1 MRLLYFLWIIV
12 SGFVVGLI
20 ARAIIPGTQ
29 PMGFIET
36 TVLGILGSFV
46 GGYLGSLFFKPP
58 LGATF
63 HRAGCLG
70 SVIGAIILIILWR
83 VIGL

>member
-1 MRLLYFLWIIV
+1 MRLFYILWIVV

-20 ARAIIPGTQ
+20 ARAILPGRQ
-29 PMGFIET
+29 PMGFLET

-46 GGYLGSLFFKPP
+46 GGFLGSLIFKPP

-70 SVIGAIILIILWR
+70 SIIGAIILIILWR
-83 VIGL
+83 ALAL

>member
-20 ARAIIPGTQ
+20 ARAILPGPH

-36 TVLGILGSFV
+36 TVLGILGSFL
-46 GGYLGSLFFKPP
+46 GGFLGSLIFRPP

-70 SVIGAIILIILWR
+70 SIIGAVILIILWR
-83 VIGL
+83 ALSL